1 MLQDTRYLETAR
13 SWTNEEAREAL
24 RSSLAEQACA
34 LHAEITDL
42 VHQGRVGKYELCAR
56 LARMRDEALWKHLGG
71 YTSFADYAVKVGA
84 AESKTAAKDMAGLAR
99 QLRPLPHLHAVFKAG
114 KADWTKVKEAAPAAL
129 ARPEDDARWAEEVQI
144 SSVNEVRAKAQVALG
159 KTPTRSVTLLLP
171 RDVHALWE
179 HARRVTGERT
189 GVVLTQGEFV
199 ELLLDAATRAG
210 LTDGRLVSPPATGRA
225 QEAGEGEVDGEG
237 SAGPTRIPPPTAVL
251 HAFVCRCCE
260 AVEVEGP
267 DGPVTLAPERAAVL
281 TEDTWV
287 QDPEGNLTRAI
298 PERVRRLVYAR
309 DRGRC
314 RMPGC
319 GALGAIHV
327 HHVGEGG
334 WKKTG
339 HEADGLLLLC
349 ALCHR
354 RHHHGWFSIHGGHAA
369 GFRFLDPDGNEL
381 LGPMASP
388 WWPTPPSISARPAP
402 REAERMAEATPTHS
416 DDVLQD
422 VRAALRSM
430 QFKAEEAKALLAH
443 VLPRV
448 PADAT
453 ASQIVVAVL
462 QAKR

>member
-13 SWTNEEAREAL
+13 SWTNEEARDAL
-24 RSSLAEQACA
+24 RLAGAEQARA
-34 LHAEITDL
+34 LHAEITEL
-42 VHQGRVGKYELCAR
+42 VRQGRVGKYELCVR
-56 LARMRDEALWKHLGG
+56 LARMRDDELWKHLPG
-71 YTSFADYAVKVGA
+71 YTGFVDYAVKVGA
-84 AESKTAAKDMAGLAR
+84 AESYTAAKDMAGLAR
-99 QLRPLPHLHAVFKAG
+99 QLRPLHLLRSVFEAG

-129 ARPEDDARWAEEVQI
+129 ARPEDEARWAHEVQV
-144 SSVNEVRAKAQVALG
+144 SSFNEVRAKAQVALG
-159 KTPTRSVTLLLP
+159 KTPTRNMTLSLP

-179 HARRVTGERT
+179 HTRRITGQRT

-199 ELLLDAATRAG
+199 DLLLDAATRAG
-210 LTDGRLVSPPATGRA
+210 LTDGRARET
-225 QEAGEGEVDGEG
+225 GEGETEAEG

-267 DGPVTLAPERAAVL
+267 DGPVTLAPERAEAL
-281 TEDTWV
+281 TEDVWV
-287 QDPEGNLTRAI
+287 QDAEGNLTRAI

-314 RMPGC
+314 RVPGC
-319 GALGAIHV
+319 GALGAIHL

-349 ALCHR
+349 ARCHR

-369 GFRFLDPDGNEL
+369 GFCFLDPDGAEL
-381 LGPMASP
+381 LAPGAST
-388 WWPTPPSISARPAP
+388 WWPTPPSP
-402 REAERMAEATPTHS
+402 REVERMAEPTPMHP

-422 VRAALRSM
+422 VRAALRTM
-430 QFKAEEAKALLAH
+430 QCKAEEAKALLAR
-443 VLPRV
+443 VLPHV